1 MNRASAEYEA
11 ADVAGDSVGGEMN
24 EELRKV
30 IRALSEAAFQT
41 GRWRLSPIAP
51 TDADILAAEAA
62 VVAIFE
68 RERAVAKQLAG
79 ALREEMEDS
88 GCTGCTAPV
97 AAYKG
102 CLDHC
107 LELSAATRHALAAYE
122 ALEAKG

>member
-24 EELRKV
+24 EELRKA

-51 TDADILAAEAA
+51 TDADINAAEAA

-68 RERAVAKQLAG
+68 AREANRKQLAE
-79 ALREEMEDS
+79 AARALAWDVASYLPKNSRLREKF
-88 GCTGCTAPV
+88 TAVEV
-97 AAYKG
+97 ALTAYNKK
-102 CLDHC
+102 
-107 LELSAATRHALAAYE
+107 E
-122 ALEAKG
+122 AVE